1 MVATLLLAVIAL
13 VIAVIGSAGTWV
25 DPNIVDR
32 RDIEP
37 D

>member
-13 VIAVIGSAGTWV
+13 LIAVVGSAGTWV
-25 DPNIVDR
+25 DTSNVDR